1 MSGPFRAAEHIGE
14 RGEKMRFIW
23 LILALFLLFAW
34 IGGFAVYHI
43 SGALIHLLLVFAVI
57 SVIIHLFSARSSA

>member
-1 MSGPFRAAEHIGE
+1 
-14 RGEKMRFIW
+14 MRFIW

-34 IGGFAVYHI
+34 IGRFAVYHI